1 MSDVYQRI
9 CLIHYHEI
17 GLKGHNRSKFEERL
31 LRNALSLLADDPIVK
46 IHKIS
51 GRLLVL
57 IKDGVSYEDAC
68 EIQNRIATLPG
79 CARVSCGYKVPR
91 ELEDIQ
97 AAAVMALN
105 DVENFQTFKVQ
116 ARRNH
121 TDFPIESPQMNQL
134 VGAHLC
140 RNFPEKK
147 VLMKNPD
154 VELRVE
160 VIQNAAYVYGKSI
173 PGVGGLPVGS
183 AGKVVSMLSSG
194 IDSPVALWRVAR
206 RGAVVIGVH
215 FSGRPQVANT
225 SEYLCDDICKVLE
238 KSGCVARMYIV
249 PIGDYQREIASQC
262 QPSLRIVLY
271 RRFMMMVAERI
282 ARIEGAKAIVT
293 GESLGQVASPTLENI
308 MCTNDAVSLP
318 VFRPL
323 IGSDKIEIIAEA
335 EKLGTFEISS
345 MDAPDCCTL
354 FMPRSPE
361 THAKLDV
368 VREEE
373 AKFPLEQWIE
383 EAVQNVEIHDYR
395 CSAYKPPR
403 VRKPKTDE
411 VEGESGQLVEQ
422 PAQVEP
428 AAGDL
433 VSE

>member
-282 ARIEGAKAIVT
+282 ARMEGAKAIVT
-293 GESLGQVASPTLENI
+293 GESLGQVASQTLENI

-383 EAVQNVEIHDYR
+383 EIIQNVEIHDYR

-403 VRKPKTDE
+403 ARKPKTDE
-411 VEGESGQLVEQ
+411 VEAPTEQ
-422 PAQVEP
+422 AEQVEVEAAP
-428 AAGDL
+428 VAGDL
-433 VSE
+433 VVE